1 MGCHFLLQGIILTQG
16 SNLGSPHC
24 RQILY
29 HLSHQGSPKGKS
41 VTHEGKKGDAGE
53 DMLLQ
58 APAELAVRSS
68 SCYANILA
76 PSSAS
81 CSLLCHLVAQLYLT
95 LYDTINCSSP
105 LTTRLLHQRVFPGKN
120 TGVGFISFSW
130 GSSWPRC
137 WTCIISSTGRQTPH
151 HWATKEALPPG
162 PAQSQLPTLGIRRW
176 SDWLHLI
183 IESIRKSCV
192 SSWGTET

>member
-24 RQILY
+24 RQMLY

-130 GSSWPRC
+130 GSS
-137 WTCIISSTGRQTPH
+137 
-151 HWATKEALPPG
+151 
-162 PAQSQLPTLGIRRW
+162 
-176 SDWLHLI
+176 
-183 IESIRKSCV
+183 
-192 SSWGTET
+192 